1 MQRRSAVPALYFL
14 IFAFP
19 GDNPSRLFTMAAK
32 TIVTQRLFLVLR
44 AMRQERQRPF
54 CTSVYREAI
63 FDLLLQTLGAED
75 ECQPPRGLTRLPSAA
90 GCTVSLY
97 KPIEVPAREHSSQ
110 IKFVDPG
117 LG

>member
-1 MQRRSAVPALYFL
+1 
-14 IFAFP
+14 
-19 GDNPSRLFTMAAK
+19 
-32 TIVTQRLFLVLR
+32 LR

-75 ECQPPRGLTRLPSAA
+75 ECQPPHGPTARDPSAA
-90 GCTVSLY
+90 GCTVSVY
-97 KPIEVPAREHSSQ
+97 KPIEVPAREHSNQ
-110 IKFVDPG
+110 IKFVDPC